1 MQQINEKAEF
11 QPANVVDNLQVSGQL
26 RIQHYDEFGNLK
38 EDRTV
43 KNLVV
48 TTGKNFIA
56 SRLGGASSAVMGWM
70 EVGTDNTAAVVGNT
84 ALGLPVAASRTAL
97 SSLTAGV
104 PTANAIRHVCTFGAG
119 VGTGALVEAGIFNAS
134 TAGTMLCRTVFGVI
148 TKGALDSITITW
160 DLTIS

>member
-1 MQQINEKAEF
+1 MTQLTEQEMV
-11 QPANVVDNLQVSGQL
+11 QPASITDNLKVSGQL
-26 RIQHYDEFGNLK
+26 RIQHFDEFGNLK

-84 ALGLPVAASRTAL
+84 TLGLPVSGSRTAL
-97 SSLTAGV
+97 TSLTSGV
-104 PTANAIRHVCTFGAG
+104 PTANAIRHICTFGAG
-119 VGTGALVEAGIFNAS
+119 VGTGSLVEAGIFNAAS
-134 TAGTMLCRTVFGVI
+134 AGTMLCRTVFGVI

-160 DLTIS
+160 I